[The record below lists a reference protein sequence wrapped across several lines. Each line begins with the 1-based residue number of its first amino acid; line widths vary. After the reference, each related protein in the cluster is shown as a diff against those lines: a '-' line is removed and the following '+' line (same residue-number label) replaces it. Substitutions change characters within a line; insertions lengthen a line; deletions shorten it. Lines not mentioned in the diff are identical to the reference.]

1 MKSFTLQEIARLT
14 EGELQGDPKRQIIGA
29 APLAE
34 ATQSEISFFG
44 NQRYAPQLH
53 STRASAVFVPLD
65 FAETTTLDQIR
76 VAAPAKAFEQMV
88 RQFAPPPISFPPGI
102 HPTAVIDPTAKID
115 GSASIQPYAVIEAGV
130 QIGKGTVV
138 GAGTYIGHETVIGS
152 NCLIYPRVTI
162 RERTK
167 IGARVIIHAGA
178 VIGADG
184 FGFEQTAGRYEKVP
198 QLGIVQI
205 DDDVEIGANVAIDRA
220 RFGRTW
226 LQQGVKLDN
235 LIHIAHNVVIGE
247 NTVMA
252 AQCGISGSTRIGKR
266 VLMGGQV
273 GTVGHVEIGDDTILG
288 AKAGVSKS
296 IAGGAYWGAPAHPLH
311 EAKQHVVWVRN
322 LGKWFARVKAL
333 EKKVSG
339 GEQAS

>member
-14 EGELQGDPKRQIIGA
+14 EGEIQGDPKRQITGA

-34 ATQSEISFFG
+34 ATENEISFFG
-44 NQRYAPQLH
+44 NQRYVPQLRT
-53 STRASAVFVPLD
+53 TRASAVLVPLD

-88 RQFAPPPISFPPGI
+88 RQFAPPPITFPPGI

-115 GSASIQPYAVIEAGV
+115 NSASIQPCAVIEAGV
-130 QIGKGTVV
+130 QIGEKTVV
-138 GAGTYIGHETVIGS
+138 GAGTYVGHETVIGP
-152 NCLIYPRVTI
+152 NCLIYPRVII
-162 RERTK
+162 RERTR

-184 FGFEQTAGRYEKVP
+184 FGFEQIQGRNEKVP

-205 DDDVEIGANVAIDRA
+205 DDDVEIGANTAIDRA

-226 LQQGVKLDN
+226 LQRGVKLDN

-266 VLMGGQV
+266 VIMAGQV
-273 GTVGHVEIGDDTILG
+273 GSVGHVEVGDDTIVG
-288 AKAGVSKS
+288 AKTGISKS
-296 IAGGAYWGAPAHPLH
+296 IAGGAFWGVVAAPMH
-311 EAKQHVVWVRN
+311 EAKQQIVWVRN

-333 EKKVSG
+333 EKKVGG
-339 GEQAS
+339 GEPAS